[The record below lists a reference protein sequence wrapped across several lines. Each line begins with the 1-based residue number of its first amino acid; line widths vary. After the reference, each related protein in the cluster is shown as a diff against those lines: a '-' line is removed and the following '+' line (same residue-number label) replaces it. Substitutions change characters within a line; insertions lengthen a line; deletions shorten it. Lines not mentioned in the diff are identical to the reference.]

1 MGNGWK
7 VVGGLGLVLVA
18 VGFWSKSVVV
28 IVLGIVLTLVGE
40 RQGARAAKEKHEQLE
55 GAAIL
60 PACLIRRRFRQTSA

>member
-1 MGNGWK
+1 MGKGWK

-60 PACLIRRRFRQTSA
+60 PAL